1 MGRFGITTARGPPAP
16 LLDETVI
23 EFYNLPPT
31 LTGVGA
37 AAIIYMY
44 VEPSYRSCG
53 IGELALE
60 VIAAIQTIQGSD
72 FTVLVADDDG
82 SGKLVNW
89 YEGCGFRVAPK
100 LQGLFG
106 STDGEYGVAMIR
118 PTSVRADIFKDCTI
132 RWW

>member
-16 LLDETVI
+16 PLDETVQ
-23 EFYNLPPT
+23 EFYGIPKEFS
-31 LTGVGA
+31 GVGA

-44 VEPSYRSCG
+44 VKPEYRSRG

-82 SGKLVNW
+82 SGKLTQW

-118 PTSVRADIFKDCTI
+118 PTSVRSDIFADCTI
-132 RWW
+132 KWW